1 MEEIFELNRVVGSY
15 RVIRVLGSGGM
26 GVVYEAEHLELK
38 VRRALKVFAVGGEHD
53 ALHRKRFLSEGKM
66 LAALDHARVVRV
78 HEFDVDAVSGRPYFV
93 MDLVL
98 SPDGRPRTLED
109 ERIAGVEESRAAAL
123 FRDLC
128 EDQPTGRRGK
138 WDEVR
143 LGGIG
148 ETDCAI
154 GARILRLS
162 ARGGAFLDLGR
173 RVCACA

>member
-38 VRRALKVFAVGGEHD
+38 VRRALKVFAVGGEHA

-93 MDLVL
+93 MDDSTSRSRCRRTTRPSGASVRPTTLRP
-98 SPDGRPRTLED
+98 SSWEPRPRRQVRRRT
-109 ERIAGVEESRAAAL
+109 R
-123 FRDLC
+123 
-128 EDQPTGRRGK
+128 GRS
-138 WDEVR
+138 V
-143 LGGIG
+143 
-148 ETDCAI
+148 
-154 GARILRLS
+154 
-162 ARGGAFLDLGR
+162 
-173 RVCACA
+173 

>member
-38 VRRALKVFAVGGEHD
+38 VRRALKVFAVGGEHA

-123 FRDLC
+123 HIDNQTGQIAARHIRDPLSLQA
-128 EDQPTGRRGK
+128 DARRRG
-138 WDEVR
+138 R
-143 LGGIG
+143 GHRPHAGGRCTQHHI
-148 ETDCAI
+148 D
-154 GARILRLS
+154 
-162 ARGGAFLDLGR
+162 GR
-173 RVCACA
+173 NL